1 MVERKK
7 ERLTVVVSITDEEMG
22 CEGSCVVVVHDDFE
36 VVVAE
41 KTARREKKRELSQI
55 GLLKI

>member
-22 CEGSCVVVVHDDFE
+22 CGGGCVLVVHDGFE
-36 VVVAE
+36 VVVVE
-41 KTARREKKRELSQI
+41 KTARREKKREN
-55 GLLKI
+55 

>member
-22 CEGSCVVVVHDDFE
+22 CEGGCVVVVHDDFE

-41 KTARREKKRELSQI
+41 KTARREKKREN
-55 GLLKI
+55 